1 MDDLSFSEAQD
12 RVRAAMEPP
21 SAKALKEGVF
31 WELAVSASRPRADDI
46 PPQQEPIVASKR
58 GSDETRLSLAGAP
71 RSGRDVRL
79 GPMQPQEIVVLVT
92 AGGVFVALVGSIV
105 SNVVA
110 VRGQQLQ
117 GRIATRTED
126 HNQASAERSEAAAR
140 LQIDQTER
148 VITALETLAS
158 KDMSAT
164 GVAPRPLRVRWKLSH
179 HAGDTYALENI
190 GTATAFAVSVSA
202 HESLM
207 LANSVQGGPELN
219 PGEALT
225 FMAVLTYDTSDTTI
239 TTRWR
244 DSVDATAEQ
253 RTWRY
258 PLPSRPPR

>member
-1 MDDLSFSEAQD
+1 MKVSSENSP
-12 RVRAAMEPP
+12 RRR
-21 SAKALKEGVF
+21 GG
-31 WELAVSASRPRADDI
+31 PRADDV
-46 PPQQEPIVASKR
+46 PPLQEPTVPSKR
-58 GSDETRLSLAGAP
+58 VGDETILSLAGAP
-71 RSGRDVRL
+71 RSGRNVRL
-79 GPMQPQEIVVLVT
+79 GPMQPQEIVVFVT

-158 KDMSAT
+158 KDLSAT
-164 GVAPRPLRVRWKLSH
+164 GVAPQPLNVRWKLSH

-190 GTATAFAVSVSA
+190 GTATAFGVSVTA

-207 LANSVQGGPELN
+207 LPNAVQGGPDLR

-225 FMAVLTYDTSDTTI
+225 FMAVLSFSTSDTTI
-239 TTRWR
+239 TTHWR
-244 DSVDATAEQ
+244 DLDDVAVEQ
-253 RTWRY
+253 QTWRY
-258 PLPSRPPR
+258 PLPNRPPR